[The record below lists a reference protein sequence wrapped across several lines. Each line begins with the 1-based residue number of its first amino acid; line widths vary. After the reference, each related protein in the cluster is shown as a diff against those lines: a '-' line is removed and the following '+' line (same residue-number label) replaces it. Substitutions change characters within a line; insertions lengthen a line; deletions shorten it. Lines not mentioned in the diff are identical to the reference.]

1 MPAAR
6 RSLLLVIALGVGA
19 CSDATPPAGSS
30 GATAG
35 ASGAG
40 TLAGAAGGAS
50 VAGSASVAAGA
61 AAGHAGANG
70 NAGGAGSGGTGGGA
84 GMAMPGAILD
94 PTCWDGVVYAAE
106 PVPEARASI
115 EDLIPLFTIA
125 TRTAWSIQVLERRYP
140 NGAEILRGATMDD
153 PNGEANCFGIAYQ
166 PDDGWEEIVDGLR
179 TSVHEC
185 GHMMDLQFGRY
196 MIRPDLVYE
205 CQNDDWDGSPMRS
218 AILDDEFEVLGPTGG
233 TLDFQEE
240 VYLQP
245 TGTGNGGDQRF
256 YLLFTEFHQYINTL
270 ATSHAVYDYA
280 PDDIIAGDASR
291 DFAWFLQR
299 YLRILRASYPA
310 EYEKV
315 AGDECWRK
323 LVLAAWGKVN
333 RYWDESQGLDRL
345 VSEEAA
351 IVDDLI
357 RDPRLLAEIE
367 ELRVR
372 DGCRAP

>member
-1 MPAAR
+1 MQGFLA
-6 RSLLLVIALGVGA
+6 RSLLLLSLGQAG
-19 CSDATPPAGSS
+19 CSDS
-30 GATAG
+30 GALAG
-35 ASGAG
+35 PVASAG
-40 TLAGAAGGAS
+40 GSGGAAGGTGE
-50 VAGSASVAAGA
+50 AGSGAAGST
-61 AAGHAGANG
+61 GVVPGGAG
-70 NAGGAGSGGTGGGA
+70 NAGGMGVGGSGGAGTAGSAGGS
-84 GMAMPGAILD
+84 AMPGAILD

-106 PVPEARASI
+106 PVPQMRASI
-115 EDLIPLFTIA
+115 EDLIPQFSVA
-125 TRTAWSIQVLERRYP
+125 TRTQWSIEVLERRYP
-140 NGAEILRGATMDD
+140 NGAEILRGATMED

-166 PDDGWEEIVDGLR
+166 PDDGWEEIVDGFR

-218 AILDDEFEVLGPTGG
+218 VLLEDEFEALGPTGG

-256 YLLFTEFHQYINTL
+256 YLLFTEYSQYVNTL
-270 ATSHAVYDYA
+270 ATSYAVYDYA

-299 YLRILRASYPA
+299 YLRILRADYPS

-323 LVLAAWGKVN
+323 LVLATWGKLN
-333 RYWDESQGLDRL
+333 RYWEESQGLDKL

-351 IVDDLI
+351 VVDELI

-372 DGCRAP
+372 DGCRQ